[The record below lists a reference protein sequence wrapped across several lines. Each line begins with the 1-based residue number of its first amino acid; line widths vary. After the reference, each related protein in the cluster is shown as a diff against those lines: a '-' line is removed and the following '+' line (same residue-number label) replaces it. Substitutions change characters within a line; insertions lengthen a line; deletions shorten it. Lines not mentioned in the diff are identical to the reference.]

1 VTGVNPEKVE
11 RSANTMIRG
20 YSSLLSLAQTKQEIS
35 AIKQQLARVN
45 AWELSIALKDLKQYK
60 ASSQAMFRA
69 WYLQPTNWRYAKS
82 YFVSLLR
89 PLINGLSK

>member
-1 VTGVNPEKVE
+1 
-11 RSANTMIRG
+11 MIRG

-60 ASSQAMFRA
+60 ASSLAMFRA

-82 YFVSLLR
+82 YLVSLIR
-89 PLINGLSK
+89 PLVNGLSK